1 MRDIL
6 ASNVKI
12 YNNLKILKNA
22 FKIKGA
28 IRNYL
33 MNLCV
38 FWKSIYIKVNNQYQ
52 KIWVYMEILM
62 LFR

>member
-12 YNNLKILKNA
+12 YYNLKIFKNA